1 MWMMIRVLLVDDQDI
16 LLQGLTMIL
25 GKEEDIEVV
34 GGVKNGEEAVSR
46 CKVDNID
53 VVLMDIRMP
62 VMNGVEATRAIKD
75 YNGSI
80 KIIVLTTF
88 NDDEYIFDSLKYGAS
103 GYLLKDAM
111 PKEISEAIRCVYN
124 GGTLINPSVATK
136 VMDRFKE
143 ISNNEQE
150 YERVQEVNTLTSRE
164 KDICSLLAKGKNN
177 KEISEELFL
186 SQGTVKNHITSIL
199 GKLDLRDRTQ
209 LAIFAIKNK
218 L

>member
-1 MWMMIRVLLVDDQDI
+1 MIKVLIVDDQDI

-25 GKEEDIEVV
+25 EKEKNIHVV
-34 GGVKNGEEAVSR
+34 AGVKNGQEAVNK
-46 CKVDNID
+46 CKTDKVD

-62 VMNGVEATRAIKD
+62 IMNGVDATKHIIEYNKNIKV
-75 YNGSI
+75 
-80 KIIVLTTF
+80 IILTTF

-111 PKEISEAIRCVYN
+111 PKEISEAIYTVYN

-136 VMDRFKE
+136 VMNRFKE
-143 ISNNEQE
+143 ISKQE
-150 YERVQEVNTLTSRE
+150 LAHDTIQEVNTLTSRE
-164 KDICSLLAKGKNN
+164 KDICSLLAKGQNN

-186 SQGTVKNHITSIL
+186 SQGTVKNHITNIL
-199 GKLDLRDRTQ
+199 SKLNLRDRTQ
-209 LAIFAIKNK
+209 LAIFAIKNN